1 MKHCLLG
8 ILSMISICVPVSAA
22 ADGSGCRNRAE
33 AFLQGKWEQ
42 SSDVRRLPAS
52 VKSNVTLRDG
62 MAAVNVSAGSRRGFV
77 LYAGSSQDAPVL
89 GYSTTDT
96 IDLGR
101 LPQAAEEFLQ
111 AYRKAPRR
119 RVGQTSQ
126 GTPSWPAPTVEP
138 VAPFITTKW
147 GQGAPFN
154 SRCPLYQGR
163 PSLTGCDAVAVGQVL
178 HYYKAGGF
186 NDYRIEYADER
197 SGAEVS
203 LQYGGMEFDYSAMLD
218 EYADGSYTREQAD
231 AVAQMM
237 YAAGAA
243 CHMKWSD
250 TKSSGQW
257 PVVALDKYFN
267 LNATFLMREKLPTG
281 FWMRKLQENLTARR
295 PVLYTGTGV
304 SNSAYSAHIFVLDGI
319 DAENYVHV
327 NWGWGGNAD
336 GYYDITFSHPDIFGD
351 SEDGYYMKQLM
362 ICDIEPRK
370 AGEKYQERVVM
381 TSSTDM
387 IPFSGGTLS
396 GEATGY
402 TTNSYDDLSN
412 LAARLVA
419 VKGSEQ
425 YGVSFSLGQPN
436 HYYFKQF
443 PEWGYISW
451 SESNWG
457 KPDGRYEMMVET
469 YIYDT
474 GEHVAYSPVPMRPYM
489 EIADGAL
496 KSYGYLDYPE
506 GKTYAGAEKDYLS
519 VLSFEPVTRVTA
531 RAPFFARIK
540 TRSLLSAIGSY
551 DVKSRHLIFTDTES
565 GRKFVTRDRVQLYDL
580 NYSGLDYE
588 TVIAINPPKAVDNGF
603 AMPEGRYQLS
613 VAEDNSNGDSSD
625 SRVVFPTPV
634 YLDVEPETEYPILQY
649 DIDGTLMLSSWNQG
663 TDYSKRW
670 GDKANF
676 RINRNFKGIVCSNT
690 AYTPVTMLL
699 YAGSVG
705 SPDEEDI
712 ILSSFRFDPAVGFT
726 ALTTPLAHL
735 YPLEGEYMFYL
746 RYLTP
751 DGVTDILP
759 EYWEYVDKAT
769 GLPAAPTRHYI
780 TADPAA
786 VLPMIEV
793 SEADVSG
800 GSLVLT
806 ARNAATRDFSGVL
819 RAEVY
824 DLRKGAVNVHASG
837 QLELQPGASALV
849 SIPLGEDVSA
859 QADLYVHSATAD
871 SSESVLAVKSG
882 GGVARYHLGQQSVT
896 GITDSAASIVV
907 DGNTIVAR
915 NIPAG
920 NRLRVYTMDGRLVAD
935 TACGS
940 VNGVAPGLYIVR
952 AGAVA
957 TRIAVPAR

>member
-1 MKHCLLG
+1 MC
-8 ILSMISICVPVSAA
+8 MPTVAA
-22 ADGSGCRNRAE
+22 ADSSGCRNRAE

-42 SSDVRRLPAS
+42 SSDARRLPAS

-77 LYAGSSQDAPVL
+77 LYAGDMHDAPVL
-89 GYSTTDT
+89 GYSVTDT

-119 RVGQTSQ
+119 KVGQTSQ

-178 HYYKAGGF
+178 HYYKARGF
-186 NDYRIEYADER
+186 NDYKIEYADER

-203 LQYGGMEFDYSAMLD
+203 LQYGDMEFDYSSMID
-218 EYADGSYTREQAD
+218 EYADGTYTQEQAD
-231 AVAQMM
+231 AVARMM

-243 CHMKWSD
+243 CHMQWSD

-267 LNATFLMREKLPTG
+267 LNATFLMREMLPTG

-336 GYYDITFSHPDIFGD
+336 GYYDITFSHPDIFDD

-387 IPFSGGTLS
+387 TPSAGSLS
-396 GEATGY
+396 GVAAGY
-402 TTNSYDDLSN
+402 TTNSYDDLSH

-425 YGVSFSLGQPN
+425 YGVSFNLGESDIY
-436 HYYFKQF
+436 HFKQF
-443 PEWGYISW
+443 PNWGYISW
-451 SESNWG
+451 NGSNWG

-469 YIYDT
+469 YVYDT

-551 DVKSRHLIFTDTES
+551 DIKSRQLIFTDTES
-565 GRKFVTRDRVQLYDL
+565 GRKFVTQGRVQLYDL

-588 TVIAINPPKAVDNGF
+588 TVIAINPPKATDNGF
-603 AMPEGRYQLS
+603 KMPEGRYQLS
-613 VAEDNSNGDSSD
+613 VAEDNSTDGSPD
-625 SRVVFPTPV
+625 SRVVFPTPL

-663 TDYSKRW
+663 ADYSKRW

-676 RINRNFKGIVCSNT
+676 RINRNYKGIVCSNT

-705 SPDEEDI
+705 SQDAEDI

-726 ALTTPLAHL
+726 ALTTPLADL

-746 RYLTP
+746 RYLSP

-759 EYWEYVDKAT
+759 MYWKYVDKAT
-769 GLPAAPTRHYI
+769 GLPATPTLHYI
-780 TADPAA
+780 TANPAA
-786 VLPMIEV
+786 RLPMIEV
-793 SEADVSG
+793 SEADVASG
-800 GSLVLT
+800 ILTLT
-806 ARNAATRDFSGVL
+806 ARNAATRTFSGVL

-824 DLRKGAVNVHASG
+824 DLRKGTVNVHASEP
-837 QLELQPGASALV
+837 LELQTGASALV
-849 SIPLGEDVSA
+849 SIPLGDDAST
-859 QADLYVHSATAD
+859 QADLYVRSAPAD
-871 SSESVLAVKSG
+871 SSESVLARKAG
-882 GGVARYHLGQQSVT
+882 GGVARYHLGQESVA
-896 GITDSAASIVV
+896 GITDSPAAIVV
-907 DGNTIVAR
+907 DGDAIVAR
-915 NIPAG
+915 GLSAG
-920 NRLRVYTMDGRLVAD
+920 SRMRVYTTDGRLVAD
-935 TACGS
+935 TADGS
-940 VNGVAPGLYIVR
+940 VCGVAPGMYIVR
-952 AGAVA
+952 AGAVTA
-957 TRIAVPAR
+957 KIVIPAR